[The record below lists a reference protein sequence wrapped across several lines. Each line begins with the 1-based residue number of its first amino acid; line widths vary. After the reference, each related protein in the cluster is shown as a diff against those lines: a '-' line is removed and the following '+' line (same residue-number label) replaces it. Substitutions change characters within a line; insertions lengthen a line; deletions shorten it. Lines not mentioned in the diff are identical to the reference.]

1 MHHRVTYRHETKTL
15 DKQMIVPLGIVVRR
29 TPGVTRWAAW
39 AWRAVAVLPGAPQAD
54 WRELRRDGEAVDF
67 HAATVLLDLHHT
79 QTEAYLQGLSAR
91 VPSVF
96 VILRNR
102 PNADAER
109 APYEVVLV
117 TASPFE
123 AQDYADNGDDI
134 VEKVPMPE
142 GLVALIR
149 DFVEAHHE
157 EEAFHKRRRD
167 KQADGPA
174 QDGIG
179 DARIVQPRDVFA
191 TPERMRR
198 GRLN

>member
-1 MHHRVTYRHETKTL
+1 M
-15 DKQMIVPLGIVVRR
+15 
-29 TPGVTRWAAW
+29 
-39 AWRAVAVLPGAPQAD
+39 
-54 WRELRRDGEAVDF
+54 
-67 HAATVLLDLHHT
+67 
-79 QTEAYLQGLSAR
+79 
-91 VPSVF
+91 
-96 VILRNR
+96 
-102 PNADAER
+102 
-109 APYEVVLV
+109 LV

-142 GLVALIR
+142 GLVALVR

-157 EEAFHKRRRD
+157 EEVFHKRRRD
-167 KQADGPA
+167 KRAEELT

-191 TPERMRR
+191 TPDRMRR

>member
-1 MHHRVTYRHETKTL
+1 M
-15 DKQMIVPLGIVVRR
+15 
-29 TPGVTRWAAW
+29 
-39 AWRAVAVLPGAPQAD
+39 
-54 WRELRRDGEAVDF
+54 
-67 HAATVLLDLHHT
+67 
-79 QTEAYLQGLSAR
+79 
-91 VPSVF
+91 
-96 VILRNR
+96 RNR
-102 PNADAER
+102 PNADLER

-142 GLVALIR
+142 GLVALVR
-149 DFVEAHHE
+149 DFVEAHHQE
-157 EEAFHKRRRD
+157 EVFQKRRRD
-167 KQADGPA
+167 KRDEGAS

-179 DARIVQPRDVFA
+179 DARIVQARDVFA

>member
-1 MHHRVTYRHETKTL
+1 MTHSH
-15 DKQMIVPLGIVVRR
+15 DKQMMVPLGVVMRR

-39 AWRAVAVLPGAPQAD
+39 AWRAVAVLPGASPAD
-54 WRELRRDGEAVDF
+54 WRELRRDGDMVEY
-67 HAATVLLDLHHT
+67 HAGTVMLDLHHT
-79 QTEAYLQGLSAR
+79 QTEAYLNALAAQ

-96 VILRNR
+96 VMLRNR
-102 PNADAER
+102 AGADPAS
-109 APYEVVLV
+109 APFDVVLV

-123 AQDYADNGDDI
+123 AQDYADNGEDI

-142 GLVALIR
+142 GLVALVR
-149 DFVEAHHE
+149 DFIEAHHE
-157 EEAFHKRRRD
+157 EEVFKKRRRD
-167 KQADGPA
+167 KLGEGPA